1 MEIMGERYKHIV
13 NDCME
18 FARQFLDLP
27 PQIELLFEECPSEMF
42 PLATNSSETDG
53 KTIYFN
59 KPWFMQRIDE
69 HRDDLEF
76 FIFHEL
82 RHCHQIFSVQKM
94 KQGMSTQD
102 RKNVIHRWEQDFA
115 GYVRNEDDETEQSN
129 LIQEVEIDANAY
141 GVVLTNLWH
150 INDDMELHFSVPEYA
165 MEIAFE
171 RSKQYYKSEQK
182 VVSYIQKYLAEKQPS
197 APYHPQKY
205 ERNKPCPCGS
215 GLKWKKCTCKVYH

>member
-102 RKNVIHRWEQDFA
+102 RKNVIH
-115 GYVRNEDDETEQSN
+115 NST
-129 LIQEVEIDANAY
+129 
-141 GVVLTNLWH
+141 
-150 INDDMELHFSVPEYA
+150 
-165 MEIAFE
+165 
-171 RSKQYYKSEQK
+171 
-182 VVSYIQKYLAEKQPS
+182 
-197 APYHPQKY
+197 
-205 ERNKPCPCGS
+205 
-215 GLKWKKCTCKVYH
+215 